1 LDAFARAAA
10 DACATRGRGT
20 RKRGD
25 SMCERGSRMRLRH
38 SDPNVPGIRRRRR
51 GNGFSYETPDGS
63 GRVCAED
70 RARIEALVIPPAWRK
85 VWISPH
91 PNGHIQA
98 VGVDAAGRRQY
109 LYHDQWRHERDEEKF
124 DRVLGLATRLP
135 EWRERVDE
143 DLCRRGR
150 GRDRVEAVALRLLD
164 RGVLRIGGE
173 TYAEEHGSRGVATL
187 LREHVDVHG
196 AEVRLDFPA
205 KSGIQRVL
213 AIEDASLATA
223 IRSLQRSDADT
234 DRLLVYRTDGGW
246 AEVHADDVNTRFK
259 EVVGDEYTVKDL
271 RTWHATVIAAVAFA
285 DAGPASSKRA
295 RTRAEAQVM
304 REVGEVL
311 GNTPAVARA
320 SYVDPRVVTAYEAD
334 RTIASALARARRARS
349 EDAERAVVE
358 RAVVRLLS

>member
-1 LDAFARAAA
+1 
-10 DACATRGRGT
+10 
-20 RKRGD
+20 
-25 SMCERGSRMRLRH
+25 MRLRH
-38 SDPNVPGIRRRRR
+38 SDPNAPGIRRRRR
-51 GNGFSYETPDGS
+51 GTGFSYEAPDGG
-63 GRVCAED
+63 GRVSAED

-98 VGVDAAGRRQY
+98 VGVDVAGRRQY
-109 LYHDQWRHERDEEKF
+109 LYHDQWRRERDEEKF
-124 DRVLGLATRLP
+124 DRVLTMAARLP

-150 GRDRVEAVALRLLD
+150 GRARVEAVALRLLD

-173 TYAEEHGSRGVATL
+173 AYAEEHGSRGVSTL

-196 AEVRLDFPA
+196 TKVRLDFPA

-223 IRSLQRSDADT
+223 TRSLLRSDAET

-259 EVVGDEYTVKDL
+259 EVAGDEYTVKDL

-285 DAGPASSKRA
+285 DAGPAASSKRA

-320 SYVDPRVVTAYEAD
+320 SYVDPRVVTAYETD
-334 RTIASALARARRARS
+334 RTIASALARASLALRGRGAGGGRT
-349 EDAERAVVE
+349 RAVI
-358 RAVVRLLS
+358 RLLS

>member
-1 LDAFARAAA
+1 
-10 DACATRGRGT
+10 
-20 RKRGD
+20 
-25 SMCERGSRMRLRH
+25 MRLRH
-38 SDPNVPGIRRRRR
+38 SDPNTPGIRRRRR
-51 GNGFSYETPDGS
+51 GNGFSYEVQGGD
-63 GRVCAED
+63 GRVSSGD

-91 PNGHIQA
+91 SNGHIQA

-124 DRVLGLATRLP
+124 DRVLAMAARLP
-135 EWRERVDE
+135 EWRERVDK

-173 TYAEEHGSRGVATL
+173 AYAEDHGSRGVSTL
-187 LREHVDVHG
+187 LREHVDVHRG
-196 AEVRLDFPA
+196 EIRLDFPA
-205 KSGIQRVL
+205 KSGVQRVL

-223 IRSLQRSDADT
+223 VRSLLRSDADT
-234 DRLLVYRTDGGW
+234 DRLLVYRTDSGW
-246 AEVHADDVNTRFK
+246 AEVHADDINTRFK
-259 EVVGDEYTVKDL
+259 EVAGDEYTAKDL

-285 DAGPASSKRA
+285 DVGPVSSKRA
-295 RTRAEAQVM
+295 RSRAEAEVM

-320 SYVDPRVVTAYEAD
+320 SYVDPRVVTAYESD
-334 RTIASALARARRARS
+334 YTIASAVDRARRSRS

-358 RAVVRLLS
+358 RAVIRLLSR